1 MPPVNFKGPISSS
14 SARAIAP
21 HLFSKKGSSR
31 IRRSRFPLSPLNPQ
45 TTFQTTF
52 MATASSFDDLGLGDS
67 PKSNISDPPLPDDTR
82 CIQLA
87 QADDLRKRMGKDSA
101 GDVVLRRGY
110 VRSDSSG
117 SCTCLLL

>member
-1 MPPVNFKGPISSS
+1 MPPFNFKGPISSS

-45 TTFQTTF
+45 ATF
-52 MATASSFDDLGLGDS
+52 MATTSSFDEVSLGDS

-82 CIQLA
+82 SLQFA
-87 QADDLRKRMGKDSA
+87 ADDLHKRMGTDSA
-101 GDVVLRRGY
+101 GDVVLHRGY
-110 VRSDSSG
+110 VRSNSGG